1 MAIDTITRKAGKG
14 AAGAAESFEVR
25 NPADGSVITS
35 LPVDGPER
43 VAEVVARVRANQP
56 EWEAFGNKERARWLG
71 KLRDWIL
78 DHQDEIADTMQRETG
93 KVRGEA
99 AGKSVDCLGTLAETR
114 TPPAWDELDAIR
126 SISAL
131 LDAENALLA
140 VARRPRAAL
149 GHGDELVSAALLQ
162 AGELLSVE
170 ETRISTVYDK
180 DGRQR
185 SAGLEL
191 WLPGEDFPRRGS
203 GTVVAGSS
211 LELEGLLVHAAV
223 FQWRLEER
231 EGIGAYEV
239 MVRNGTPTAA

>member
-1 MAIDTITRKAGKG
+1 MTEPPLSVSFFDPDRQIYGTAR
-14 AAGAAESFEVR
+14 AGATMLFEDR
-25 NPADGSVITS
+25 K
-35 LPVDGPER
+35 PVALEGPSIER
-43 VAEVVARVRANQP
+43 EGDRVRASLP
-56 EWEAFGNKERARWLG
+56 ERFSLELEPVSEEVDLAGLAVRVCN
-71 KLRDWIL
+71 
-78 DHQDEIADTMQRETG
+78 
-93 KVRGEA
+93 VRGEA

-126 SISAL
+126 SISVL

-170 ETRISTVYDK
+170 EARISTVYDK

>member
-1 MAIDTITRKAGKG
+1 VTEPPLSVSFFDPANQIYGTAR
-14 AAGAAESFEVR
+14 AGATLLFEGTT
-25 NPADGSVITS
+25 PAALDEGPSIERQGDRLRAS
-35 LPVDGPER
+35 LPEHFSLDLEPVSEEVDLAGVAVR
-43 VAEVVARVRANQP
+43 VC
-56 EWEAFGNKERARWLG
+56 
-71 KLRDWIL
+71 
-78 DHQDEIADTMQRETG
+78 
-93 KVRGEA
+93 KVHGHA
-99 AGKSVDCLGTLAETR
+99 AGKEIDCLGTLAETR
-114 TPPAWDELDAIR
+114 TPPDWDELDAIR
-126 SISAL
+126 SISL
-131 LDAENALLA
+131 LVDAENALLA

-162 AGELLSVE
+162 AGELMSIE
-170 ETRISTVYDK
+170 EARISTVYDQ

-203 GTVVAGSS
+203 GKVVAGSS

>member
-1 MAIDTITRKAGKG
+1 VTEPPLSVSFFDPAHQIYGTAR
-14 AAGAAESFEVR
+14 AGATLLFEGTTPAALAEGPSIER
-25 NPADGSVITS
+25 QGERLRAS
-35 LPVDGPER
+35 LPERFSLDLEPVSEEVDLAGVAVR
-43 VAEVVARVRANQP
+43 VC
-56 EWEAFGNKERARWLG
+56 
-71 KLRDWIL
+71 
-78 DHQDEIADTMQRETG
+78 
-93 KVRGEA
+93 KVHGHA
-99 AGKSVDCLGTLAETR
+99 AGKEIDCLGTTAETR

-126 SISAL
+126 SISL
-131 LDAENALLA
+131 LVDAENALLA

-162 AGELLSVE
+162 AGELMSIE
-170 ETRISTVYDK
+170 EARISTVYDQ

-203 GTVVAGSS
+203 GKVVAGSS